1 VSAVQAALRE
11 IRSQL
16 GLTQSQAAECCGV
29 SQPTWAQWESGARG
43 LSCDRLERIA
53 EALGCELRVA
63 LVRRR

>member
-1 VSAVQAALRE
+1 MSAVPDALRTV
-11 IRSQL
+11 RAKL
-16 GLTQSQAAECCGV
+16 GLTQSRAAERCGV

-53 EALGCELRVA
+53 EALGCELRVR